1 MFSSRSELRSVSR
14 HLRSIRGGDMK
25 QTSFWFLL
33 FLACGSQAAAQTPY
47 YQGKTIRVV
56 VGYPAGSAHDLWAR
70 LIAPGLTKY
79 IPGNPATV
87 VQNMP
92 GAGSMT
98 ATNYIYGVAKP
109 DGLTL
114 GVNNSALYFEQL
126 LKKKEVQYDWSK
138 FTWVGGTTPTSPLLY
153 MWANTPYKTIH
164 DVRTATVPPKCG
176 ASGTGNTGYYLPRLL
191 EEAIG
196 AKFQIVTGYEGGASI
211 ELAVERG
218 EVQCRAF
225 TIQVF
230 YGREP
235 FNTWR
240 SKNQV
245 RVLVYGGKK
254 RDPRIPDT
262 PLISE
267 LMDQYKVSDL
277 NRRLVSVMLVSGEF
291 GSAPMFAA
299 PGTSAEQVRIL
310 RAAYAKALASPELVA
325 DAKKQGLE
333 PELIPGDEMEAL
345 AKEVLNQPS
354 EVITLMKKVM
364 GE

>member
-1 MFSSRSELRSVSR
+1 
-14 HLRSIRGGDMK
+14 MK
-25 QTSFWFLL
+25 AIGFGFLL
-33 FLACGSQAAAQTPY
+33 VFFWSAELGAQTPY

-56 VGYPAGSAHDLWAR
+56 VGYPSGSAHDLWAR
-70 LIAPGLTKY
+70 LIAPQLTKH
-79 IPGNPATV
+79 IPGNPNTV

-98 ATNYIYGVAKP
+98 ATNYVYSVAKP

-114 GVNNSALYFEQL
+114 GINNAALYFAQL
-126 LKKKEVQYDWSK
+126 LKQKEVQYDWSK
-138 FTWVGGTTPTSPLLY
+138 FTWVGGTTPSSPLLY
-153 MWANTPYKTIH
+153 MWANAPYKTIH

-176 ASGTGNTGYYLPRLL
+176 ATGTGNTGYYLPRLL
-191 EEAIG
+191 EETIG
-196 AKFQIVTGYEGGASI
+196 AKFQIVTGYQGGADI
-211 ELAVERG
+211 EIAVERG

-235 FNTWR
+235 FHTWR

-254 RDPRIPDT
+254 REPRIPDT
-262 PLISE
+262 PLFSE
-267 LMDQYKVSDL
+267 LLDQYKASDL
-277 NRRLVSVMLVSGEF
+277 NRRLVTVMLGSGEF
-291 GSAPMFAA
+291 GAAPMFTA
-299 PGTSAEQVRIL
+299 PGTAPELTKIL
-310 RAAYAKALASPELVA
+310 RAGYAKALTSPELSA

-333 PELIPGDEMEAL
+333 PDLIHGDEMEAL
-345 AKEVLNQPS
+345 AKEVLNQPA
-354 EVITLMKKVM
+354 EVIALMKRVM

>member
-1 MFSSRSELRSVSR
+1 MKKT
-14 HLRSIRGGDMK
+14 SI
-25 QTSFWFLL
+25 WLL
-33 FLACGSQAAAQTPY
+33 SILLWSGEAAAQTPY
-47 YQGKTIRVV
+47 YQGKTIRVI

-70 LIAPGLTKY
+70 MIAPQLTKH

-109 DGLTL
+109 DGLAVV
-114 GVNNSALYFEQL
+114 VNNAALYFEQL
-126 LKKKEVQYDWSK
+126 LKRQEVQYDWSK
-138 FTWVGGTTPTSPLLY
+138 FSWVGSMTPTVPMLY

-176 ASGTGNTGYYLPRLL
+176 VTGTGNTGYYLPKLL
-191 EEAIG
+191 EQTIG
-196 AKFQIVTGYEGGASI
+196 AKFQLVTGYEGGASI

-230 YGREP
+230 FGREP

-240 SKNQV
+240 SKNLV
-245 RVLVYGGKK
+245 RVLVQGGKK
-254 RDPRIPDT
+254 RDPRLPET
-262 PLISE
+262 PLLTE
-267 LMDQYKVSDL
+267 LMDQYKTSEA
-277 NRRLVSVMLVSGEF
+277 NRRLVTVMLGSGEF
-291 GSAPMFAA
+291 GSAPMLA
-299 PGTSAEQVRIL
+299 PPGIPAEQVKIL
-310 RAAYAKALASPELVA
+310 RAAYAKALTSPELIA
-325 DAKKQGLE
+325 DAKKQGFDA
-333 PELIPGDEMEAL
+333 ELIHGDDLEAL
-345 AKEVLNQPS
+345 AKEVMNQPAD
-354 EVITLMKKVM
+354 VVAAMKKVM

>member
-1 MFSSRSELRSVSR
+1 
-14 HLRSIRGGDMK
+14 MK
-25 QTSFWFLL
+25 KLGLL
-33 FLACGSQAAAQTPY
+33 FAIFLFCSDYANAQTPY
-47 YQGKTIRVV
+47 FHSKTIRVV
-56 VGYPAGSAHDLWAR
+56 VGYPAGSAHDLWGR
-70 LIAPGLTKY
+70 LIATQLTKH

-98 ATNYIYGVAKP
+98 ATNYIYSVAKP

-114 GVNNSALYFEQL
+114 GVNNAALYFEQL

-138 FTWVGGTTPTSPLLY
+138 FTWVGSTTPTNALLY
-153 MWANTPYKTIH
+153 MWANTPYKNIH

-176 ASGTGNTGYYLPRLL
+176 ATGTGNTGYYLPRLL
-191 EEAIG
+191 EETIG

-225 TIQVF
+225 TVQVF
-230 YGREP
+230 FGREP

-240 SKNQV
+240 SKNLV
-245 RVLVYGGKK
+245 RVLIQGGKK
-254 RDPRIPDT
+254 RDPRLPET
-262 PLISE
+262 PLLSE
-267 LMDQYKVSDL
+267 LMDQYKVSEA
-277 NRRLVSVMLVSGEF
+277 NRRLVTVMMGSGEF
-291 GSAPMFAA
+291 GAAPMFAA
-299 PGTSAEQVRIL
+299 PGTPPELTKIL
-310 RAAYAKALASPELVA
+310 RAGYAKALTSPELIA

-333 PELIPGDEMEAL
+333 PELIHGDEVEAL
-345 AKEVLNQPS
+345 AKEVLNQPA
-354 EVITLMKKVM
+354 EVIAAMKKVM